1 MKNMNFLFSF
11 LNFLRLYWNYCG
23 AVRFCILSFLVS
35 LIGLSICVLFI
46 KIMKFFSFCFIVR
59 FVSIWIKVVRIF
71 YIKVLNILE
80 IMRLS
85 MKRDVVLVLFLSG
98 FLRIFK
104 KVVITIFIVIK
115 RTRVRRW
122 ESYIFFRSLIFFR

>member
-11 LNFLRLYWNYCG
+11 LSFLRSRWNYCG

-35 LIGLSICVLFI
+35 LIGLSICVSFI
-46 KIMKFFSFCFIVR
+46 KITKFFSFCFIVR
-59 FVSIWIKVVRIF
+59 YVSILIKVVRIF

-122 ESYIFFRSLIFFR
+122 ESYIFFRSLIFFY